1 MSQLNCIDK
10 KQKKTEP
17 DSSITLLLKRLYLD
31 KYRNKL
37 LFCLQEN
44 KPVIENTLYI
54 AKRTILCLDCGGRC
68 DKIAYNEIYIFH
80 YTKRIH
86 ELKKGLDCG
95 GRCDKIA
102 YNEIYIFHIQREF
115 MN

>member
-10 KQKKTEP
+10 KQKTEP

-68 DKIAYNEIYIFH
+68 DKIAYNEI
-80 YTKRIH
+80 
-86 ELKKGLDCG
+86 
-95 GRCDKIA
+95 
-102 YNEIYIFHIQREF
+102 HIQREF
-115 MN
+115 MNLKKAN

>member
-1 MSQLNCIDK
+1 M
-10 KQKKTEP
+10 
-17 DSSITLLLKRLYLD
+17 D

-37 LFCLQEN
+37 LFCLKEN

-68 DKIAYNEIYIFH
+68 AKIAYNEI
-80 YTKRIH
+80 
-86 ELKKGLDCG
+86 
-95 GRCDKIA
+95 
-102 YNEIYIFHIQREF
+102 HIQREF